1 MFAYIFFI
9 RFNKMIYNAT
19 TELVGTFFNIF
30 RFFCRSWARQ
40 LFVIQT
46 TNDKKNCD

>member
-30 RFFCRSWARQ
+30 RFFVAVEPDNY
-40 LFVIQT
+40 L
-46 TNDKKNCD
+46 